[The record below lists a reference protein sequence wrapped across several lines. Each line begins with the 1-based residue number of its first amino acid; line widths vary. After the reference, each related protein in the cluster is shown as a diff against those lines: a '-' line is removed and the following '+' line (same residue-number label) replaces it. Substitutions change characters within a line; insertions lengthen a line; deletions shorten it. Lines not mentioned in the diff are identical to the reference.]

1 MKILWQSRLQN
12 RLRDI
17 GENILIK
24 GDRAFYVGD
33 NDEQKQM
40 KLRKFSLASGE
51 QLAGAPFRD
60 FTRAATFDDD
70 GRTLVILGFADTI
83 YKFNAADLALISKHK
98 KGVLK
103 YGNFIAL
110 SSKGGDKKAITAT
123 DDTLFIYDFKMQT
136 GTRKRL
142 RGCAAIFKQNEL
154 NFLIFTRSGQI
165 YGLNLSSCELKII
178 AKTCPMTQA
187 QRAEGGYCIRVG
199 EAGENGEIEGTNEL
213 VFADANFNVK
223 FRAKL
228 SFDFDRFELAADG
241 PDGWRGYFINEPNE
255 LRVLNLMRSDAGGFE
270 HGKTSDLESGEH
282 DGSDKFAHDK
292 AEEFRCDEADEFN
305 RGGSGE
311 FTQGKA
317 SKSGCEATDKFE
329 YDEPFK
335 FKLGEQVQYLAAKP
349 VLAHKFKQKGARI
362 LGVITSASCRAASAK
377 YEAEQKDAFAEQN
390 LAPRGDRGIKNLEY
404 SLLAPGKNEKRRHRA
419 PKCARDLVLVD
430 NAYDEDAEQ
439 ILTCYE
445 I

>member
-17 GENILIK
+17 GENVLIK

-70 GRTLVILGFADTI
+70 GRTLVVLGFVDTI

-110 SSKGGDKKAITAT
+110 SSKDGDKKAITAT
-123 DDTLFIYDFKMQT
+123 DDTLFIYDFKTQAGM
-136 GTRKRL
+136 RKRL
-142 RGCAAIFKQNEL
+142 KGCATIFKQDEL

-165 YGLNLSSCELKII
+165 YGLNLSGCELKII

-187 QRAEGGYCIRVG
+187 QRVKGGYCIRVG
-199 EAGENGEIEGTNEL
+199 EAGENGEIEGVNEL
-213 VFADANFNVK
+213 VFTDANFNVK
-223 FRAKL
+223 FRVKL
-228 SFDFDRFELAADG
+228 DFDFDKFELAAG
-241 PDGWRGYFINEPNE
+241 GSDGWRGYFINEPNE
-255 LRVLNLMRSDAGGFE
+255 LRVLDLRSEAGGFE
-270 HGKTSDLESGEH
+270 H
-282 DGSDKFAHDK
+282 
-292 AEEFRCDEADEFN
+292 
-305 RGGSGE
+305 GGSGE
-311 FTQGKA
+311 FTQDGARK
-317 SKSGCEATDKFE
+317 SKCEAMDKFE
-329 YDEPFK
+329 QNEPAR
-335 FKLGEQVQYLAAKP
+335 YLATKP
-349 VLAHKFKQKGARI
+349 ILTHKFKQKGARI
-362 LGVITSASCRAASAK
+362 LGVVTAASCRAASVK
-377 YEAEQKDAFAEQN
+377 YEAKQKDVFAEQN
-390 LAPRGDRGIKNLEY
+390 LAPEG
-404 SLLAPGKNEKRRHRA
+404 SVEKEEHTQPHPHICRI
-419 PKCARDLVLVD
+419 LVD
-430 NAYDEDAEQ
+430 NAYDEDADQ